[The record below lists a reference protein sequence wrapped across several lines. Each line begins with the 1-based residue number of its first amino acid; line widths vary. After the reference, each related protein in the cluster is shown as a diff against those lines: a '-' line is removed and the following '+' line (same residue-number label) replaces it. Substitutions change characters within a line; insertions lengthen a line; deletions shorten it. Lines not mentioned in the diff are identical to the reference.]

1 MRMTVP
7 VREKDGNRVS
17 VRAIPN
23 DRDAVH
29 LAALGPIVV
38 RGVMLNGAVVP
49 ERDAVLFP
57 LEATL
62 VFGCERIPLGSIPMG
77 NHRTFMLDFDRPS
90 QTIETYAA
98 SPVRHF

>member
-29 LAALGPIVV
+29 LGQYQW
-38 RGVMLNGAVVP
+38 
-49 ERDAVLFP
+49 
-57 LEATL
+57 ATT
-62 VFGCERIPLGSIPMG
+62 GHSC
-77 NHRTFMLDFDRPS
+77 
-90 QTIETYAA
+90 
-98 SPVRHF
+98 